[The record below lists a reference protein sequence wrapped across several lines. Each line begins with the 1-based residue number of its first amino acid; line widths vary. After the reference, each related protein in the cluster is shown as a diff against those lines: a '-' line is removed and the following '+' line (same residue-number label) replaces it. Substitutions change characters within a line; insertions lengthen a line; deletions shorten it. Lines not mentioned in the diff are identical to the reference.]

1 MRKLT
6 STQKNLVG
14 GGVAVVVGLALLKKK
29 LGEKVAST
37 AVANANAQVEAQ
49 SAINDAVA
57 TAQAPPPSVAGL
69 DGLGYDARQAVMRSS
84 GYRNALAGAQGRQK
98 AARMALAGLR
108 GMGVMPAVARSA
120 TPPAV
125 PHHLPGRVFQQDMHS
140 PWNRVGFDS
149 PLNYPN
155 LEGPL
160 AGAGRSGALPGM
172 GTFPGMSMG
181 YPSVPGGQASGGM
194 PGMGLLGRLGAMV
207 SSALPG
213 MGVDAPAVPNV
224 DDALNTM
231 ATTINASI
239 GLVSGAV
246 IIGLAYWGMKK

>member
-1 MRKLT
+1 MKKLT

-108 GMGVMPAVARSA
+108 GLGVVPAVTRSA
-120 TPPAV
+120 NPGPA
-125 PHHLPGRVFQQDMHS
+125 HHLPGRVFQKDMHA

-194 PGMGLLGRLGAMV
+194 PGMGLLGLLGAMV

-213 MGVDAPAVPNV
+213 MGADSPAVPNV